1 MLAGSS
7 PERRKTKP
15 SECERTGRIVWTSAA
30 ASAEANI
37 VATAA
42 MAVTAEHTRLRL
54 VLAGL
59 EGAVR
64 GILMDH
70 RRRWR
75 STSERW
81 RRLDE

>member
-1 MLAGSS
+1 
-7 PERRKTKP
+7 
-15 SECERTGRIVWTSAA
+15 
-30 ASAEANI
+30 
-37 VATAA
+37 